1 MKEIPCS
8 IYRGGT
14 SKGLVIDE
22 LLVPPPGPARD
33 QVLLGLIGGA
43 DPKQIDGLGGGVT
56 ITSKVAMVRPSVR
69 PGIDVDYTFAQ
80 VVVGQGKVDY
90 RANCGNMSS
99 TVGPFAIAQGW
110 VKAMPGETSVHI
122 YNINTEKTIVATV
135 PTDGHGFVSAG
146 DYKIAGVQGTGGK
159 ITLEFLSPQG
169 AATGRLLPTGNPTDT
184 LHIPELGTVPVSII
198 DAANLFV
205 FVSAETM
212 GVRGCETVK
221 ELTEG
226 FPGLMERL
234 ELVRGAAAQQLG
246 YVSDY
251 RKARQET
258 ASVPKL
264 MLVAPAQD
272 YTSADGIH
280 LSASEM
286 DIQARMISAMKPHPT
301 MAMTGAMCLAA
312 ASVVPGSVVNQIFPD
327 VPPQFSR
334 TIRLAHPG
342 GLMEVGVTG
351 SVSSDVGADCGIV
364 IHSTTG
370 YRTARL
376 LMRGIAFYENA

>member
-1 MKEIPCS
+1 MKEIPCT

-22 LLVPPPGPARD
+22 SLVPPPGAARD
-33 QVLLGLIGGA
+33 QTLLALIGGA

-56 ITSKVAMVRPSVR
+56 VTSKVALVCPSAR

-90 RANCGNMSS
+90 QANCGNMSS

-110 VKAMPGETSVHI
+110 VKAEPGETSVRI
-122 YNINTEKTIVATV
+122 YNTNTGKTIVAAV
-135 PTDGHGFVSAG
+135 PTDKHGFISAG

-159 ITLEFLSPQG
+159 ITLEFLTPQG
-169 AATGRLLPTGNPTDT
+169 AATGRLLPTGKPTDT
-184 LHIPELGTVPVSII
+184 LHIPELGAVPVSIV

-205 FVSAETM
+205 FVPAETM
-212 GVRGCETVK
+212 GIRGCETTE

-234 ELVRGAAAQQLG
+234 ELVRGAAAQLLG

-251 RKARQET
+251 RRARQET
-258 ASVPKL
+258 AAVPKL

-272 YTSADGIH
+272 YTAADGAH
-280 LSASEM
+280 LTAQAM

-312 ASVVPGSVVNQIFPD
+312 ASVVPGSVVNQILPD

-351 SVSSDVGADCGIV
+351 SVSSSGSDDCGV
-364 IHSTTG
+364 AIHSTTG

-376 LMRGIAFYENA
+376 LMRGTAFYEDI